1 MNRSIL
7 LVISD
12 FLILSLLALARF
24 DAPVTQDATPASET
38 EARPGASLESELID
52 ILKASLESEKEQ
64 QAALASEL
72 KTVQE
77 NVEAKDQ
84 DIVQR
89 EQTLEQTLRTLEEE
103 RLRASELASQRDM
116 LMKEQGQ
123 LASDLLRLREQNAVE
138 RERLRQAQ
146 FQIDEKEKALSES
159 RQNLSQV
166 AEEKAAIEKEKQQVL
181 TELRVVE
188 TQRTLIEQ
196 QLKNTQIEIEIER
209 QQREAAQRR
218 TDELSEGVRILAGTS
233 VEIKDEIRQLQPQTP
248 NALFTEFK
256 RNRVEIKFNTEYP
269 GVFQNRQRTSTT
281 KTILISDGRQ
291 TYAIFHA
298 KGTPFD
304 LNEITPK
311 YLRMN
316 VEIILGETVFSAQE
330 IGFLNIDPRLLV
342 IAIPEAYTPHIETAV
357 YPIVIEPFRFP
368 DAVIIAGNENYF
380 GESSFRVHP
389 QYSRA
394 LQMDQRV
401 LSRLFGEFSPSTGD
415 LVIAKTG
422 EFMGIMV
429 NQDYAGLVDHISIT
443 DRIPVGDSFD
453 TGLMTNTLNSLAA
466 KIMR

>member
-1 MNRSIL
+1 
-7 LVISD
+7 
-12 FLILSLLALARF
+12 
-24 DAPVTQDATPASET
+24 
-38 EARPGASLESELID
+38 
-52 ILKASLESEKEQ
+52 
-64 QAALASEL
+64 
-72 KTVQE
+72 
-77 NVEAKDQ
+77 
-84 DIVQR
+84 
-89 EQTLEQTLRTLEEE
+89 
-103 RLRASELASQRDM
+103 
-116 LMKEQGQ
+116 
-123 LASDLLRLREQNAVE
+123 
-138 RERLRQAQ
+138 
-146 FQIDEKEKALSES
+146 
-159 RQNLSQV
+159 
-166 AEEKAAIEKEKQQVL
+166 
-181 TELRVVE
+181 
-188 TQRTLIEQ
+188 
-196 QLKNTQIEIEIER
+196 
-209 QQREAAQRR
+209 
-218 TDELSEGVRILAGTS
+218 
-233 VEIKDEIRQLQPQTP
+233 
-248 NALFTEFK
+248 
-256 RNRVEIKFNTEYP
+256 
-269 GVFQNRQRTSTT
+269 
-281 KTILISDGRQ
+281 
-291 TYAIFHA
+291 
-298 KGTPFD
+298 
-304 LNEITPK
+304 
-311 YLRMN
+311 MN

>member
-24 DAPVTQDATPASET
+24 DAPVTQESAPTQET
-38 EARPGASLESELID
+38 ENRPGTSLEAELIDILQASLESER
-52 ILKASLESEKEQ
+52 EQ

-72 KTVQE
+72 KAAQE
-77 NVEAKDQ
+77 HVEAKDQ
-84 DIVQR
+84 DIQQR
-89 EQTLEQTLRTLEEE
+89 EQTLDETLRELEEE
-103 RLRASELASQRDM
+103 KLRAAELASQRDI
-116 LMKEQGQ
+116 LMQEQGQ

-146 FQIDEKEKALSES
+146 FQIDEKERALSES
-159 RQNLSQV
+159 RQNLSQI
-166 AEEKAAIEKEKQQVL
+166 ADEKAAIEKEKQQVL
-181 TELRVVE
+181 TELKVVE

-218 TDELSEGVRILAGTS
+218 TEELSEGVRILAGTS

-256 RNRVEIKFNTEYP
+256 RNRVEIEFDTEYP
-269 GVFQNRQRTSTT
+269 GVFQNRQRSTKT

-311 YLRMN
+311 YLRMD
-316 VEIILGETVFSAQE
+316 VKIALGERVFSASE
-330 IGFLNIDPRLLV
+330 VGFLNIDPRLLV
-342 IAIPEAYTPHIETAV
+342 IPIPEDYTPHIETAV
-357 YPIVIEPFRFP
+357 YPIVLEPFRFP
-368 DAVIIAGNENYF
+368 DAVIIAGDENYF

-389 QYSRA
+389 EFSRA
-394 LQMDQRV
+394 LQMDKRI

-429 NQDYAGLVDHISIT
+429 NADYAGLVDHINIT
-443 DRIPVGDSFD
+443 DRIPVGDAFD
-453 TGLMTNTLNSLAA
+453 TGLMNNTLNSLAA